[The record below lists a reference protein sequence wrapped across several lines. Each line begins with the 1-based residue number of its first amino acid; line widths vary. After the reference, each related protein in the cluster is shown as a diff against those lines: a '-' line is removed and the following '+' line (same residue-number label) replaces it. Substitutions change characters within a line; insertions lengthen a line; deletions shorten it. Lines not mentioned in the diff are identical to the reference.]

1 MIVTLPWPPAKL
13 SPNARLSPFEKARAV
28 KAYRT
33 GCAWE
38 ATAAGLR
45 KIEPGPLHLTISFA
59 PPDARRRDLDNML
72 AALKP
77 GLDGLSDVLGV
88 DDHLWTLTITRAA
101 PVRLGAVSITIARS
115 VAAEAVAI
123 PMQGKIS

>member
-1 MIVTLPWPPAKL
+1 VIFTLPWPPAKL

-28 KAYRT
+28 KAYRS
-33 GCAWE
+33 GCSWE

-88 DDHLWTLTITRAA
+88 DDHLWALTITRAA
-101 PVRLGAVSITIARS
+101 PVKRGAVSITIARP
-115 VAAEAVAI
+115 VEAEAATI
-123 PMQGKIS
+123 PFKGSVS